1 MDTRLYVAAGGG
13 GDALAA
19 VMLHAEAAPDS
30 HAVVATYAWD
40 RLLIDPLPG
49 PRPASDFTG
58 LEQLAPPL
66 WRVTPHSAPIPP
78 AGSSLPRMASE
89 LGADLLLLDPYDGAV
104 GMGNALAAAL
114 EIYAPSAVTIVDVG
128 GDVLAHGD
136 EAQLKS
142 PLADLLALAT
152 CTRLAA
158 EADVAVLGVGLDGEL
173 PSDYMHDRIAAHS
186 GRKGP
191 RLGPDAAA
199 AVAPLLSWHPSEAS
213 GMLAAAA
220 CGVRG
225 TVEVRDAG
233 THILLGDDA
242 PDSWLIPARVVA
254 GASELALRLVDTS
267 SLPEAEEQVRA
278 VSGRSELDY
287 ERRKAAE
294 LAGRPPHTVATPGG
308 TEERYREF
316 LAQAAQR
323 GSDYVTIR
331 RLAEQIGAPRGAQF
345 EEWRRQL
352 IAAEPHRYAR
362 PLWSVRPA

>member
-1 MDTRLYVAAGGG
+1 
-13 GDALAA
+13 
-19 VMLHAEAAPDS
+19 
-30 HAVVATYAWD
+30 
-40 RLLIDPLPG
+40 
-49 PRPASDFTG
+49 
-58 LEQLAPPL
+58 
-66 WRVTPHSAPIPP
+66 
-78 AGSSLPRMASE
+78 
-89 LGADLLLLDPYDGAV
+89 
-104 GMGNALAAAL
+104 
-114 EIYAPSAVTIVDVG
+114 
-128 GDVLAHGD
+128 
-136 EAQLKS
+136 
-142 PLADLLALAT
+142 
-152 CTRLAA
+152 
-158 EADVAVLGVGLDGEL
+158 
-173 PSDYMHDRIAAHS
+173 
-186 GRKGP
+186 
-191 RLGPDAAA
+191 
-199 AVAPLLSWHPSEAS
+199 
-213 GMLAAAA
+213 MLAAAA

>member
-19 VMLHAEAAPDS
+19 VMLHAEAAPGS
-30 HAVVATYAWD
+30 RAVVATYAWD

-49 PRPASDFTG
+49 PRPAGDFTG

-66 WRVTPHSAPIPP
+66 WRMTEDSAPIPP

-89 LGADLLLLDPYDGAV
+89 LDADLLLLDPFGGAI
-104 GMGNALAAAL
+104 GMSAALSAAL
-114 EIYAPSAVTIVDVG
+114 EIYTPSALTIVDVG

-136 EAQLKS
+136 EPQLKS
-142 PLADLLALAT
+142 PLADLLALAA
-152 CTRLAA
+152 CARLDT
-158 EADVAVLGVGLDGEL
+158 EVDVAVLGVGLDGEL
-173 PSDYMHDRIAAHS
+173 PGGYTHERIAAQS

-191 RLGPDAAA
+191 RLGPGAAE
-199 AVAPLLSWHPSEAS
+199 VIAPLLSWHPSEAS

-242 PDSWLIPARVVA
+242 PDSWLIQARVVA
-254 GASELALRLVDTS
+254 DASELAGRLVRTS
-267 SLPEAEEQVRA
+267 SLAEVEEQVRT

-294 LAGRPPHTVATPGG
+294 LADRPPLAATAPRGVD
-308 TEERYREF
+308 ERYREF

-331 RLAEQIGAPRGAQF
+331 RLAEQIGAPRGAHF
-345 EEWRRQL
+345 EEWRTQL

-362 PLWSVRPA
+362 PLWSLRPA